1 MASMT
6 GRDVAEA
13 NGGDGTLIEWM
24 ARFGTEEACEE
35 ELLRR
40 MFPEGFRCPA
50 CGHGRCSRV
59 RGRAHKWQCTR
70 CSRQFSVTA
79 GTAMRGTKLPLV
91 KWFLAAYLMTHSKRG
106 VSAMELARHIG
117 ASERTAGGLRGFGS
131 GESVGLHLLGGSLGL
146 AYRCDRFK
154 GH

>member
-6 GRDVAEA
+6 GRDVAAA

-40 MFPEGFRCPA
+40 MFPDGFLCPA
-50 CGHGRCSRV
+50 CGHARCSRV
-59 RGRAHKWQCTR
+59 KGRSHKWQCTR

-91 KWFLAAYLMTHSKRG
+91 KWVLSAYLMTHSKRG
-106 VSAMELARHIG
+106 VSAIELARHLG
-117 ASERTAGGLRGFGS
+117 VSERTAGYVLLRLRGARARS
-131 GESVGLHLLGGSLGL
+131 ESVQ
-146 AYRCDRFK
+146 AA
-154 GH
+154 

>member
-6 GRDVAEA
+6 GRDVAAA

-24 ARFGTEEACEE
+24 ARFGTEEACEG

-40 MFPEGFRCPA
+40 MFPDGFRCPA
-50 CGHGRCSRV
+50 CGHDRCSRV

-79 GTAMRGTKLPLV
+79 GTAMRGTKLPLA

-106 VSAMELARHIG
+106 MSAMELARHIG
-117 ASERTAGGLRGFGS
+117 VSERTAGYVLLRLRGAMARS
-131 GESVGLHLLGGSLGL
+131 ESVQ
-146 AYRCDRFK
+146 AA
-154 GH
+154 